1 MNRILTLGLAMAGTA
16 LLSQPVYA
24 GKEGRGGGGGAR
36 ASAPAMHSAPH
47 FSTHAIA
54 PQHFAQRS
62 APMPHFNS
70 RPAPMA
76 HVNQFKAAPIARNEK
91 FNGTPAARINPRTN
105 FNPTVANARA
115 GRNTPSVAFGGS
127 VNQNAVV
134 NGSNTRNFANTDPRG
149 RGHAAYPVPGNVSRD
164 WDRHH
169 QHDWNHHRYGWYNG
183 GWVLF
188 DGGYPYGDGYPYGYD
203 NGYYN
208 DYGTEP
214 PPAVMYDSSASIA
227 ASVQAAL
234 DQQGY
239 NAGPADGVI
248 GPQTRD
254 ALTDFQ
260 YANHLPVSGA
270 IDDPTLH
277 ALGLR

>member
-1 MNRILTLGLAMAGTA
+1 
-16 LLSQPVYA
+16 
-24 GKEGRGGGGGAR
+24 
-36 ASAPAMHSAPH
+36 MHSAPH
-47 FSTHAIA
+47 FSSHAIA
-54 PQHFAQRS
+54 PEHFAQRS

-76 HVNQFKAAPIARNEK
+76 HVNQFRAAPVARNEN
-91 FNGTPAARINPRTN
+91 FNAPAARVNPRTN
-105 FNPTVANARA
+105 FNPSVANARV
-115 GRNTPSVAFGGS
+115 GRTTPSVAFGGT
-127 VNQNAVV
+127 VNQNAGV
-134 NGSNTRNFANTDPRG
+134 NVRNTRNFANTDPRG
-149 RGHAAYPVPGNVSRD
+149 RGNSAYSVPGNVSRD
-164 WDRHH
+164 WRQGSVHE
-169 QHDWNHHRYGWYNG
+169 WNHHHYRWNNNG

-188 DGGYPYGDGYPYGYD
+188 DSGYPYGDGYSYD

-208 DYGTEP
+208 DYGQEP
-214 PPAVMYDSSASIA
+214 PPAVMYDSSASIG

-260 YANHLPVSGA
+260 YANHLPVTGA